1 MSKYALALVALTV
14 FCALSMITAYG
25 QVQTPSHVQTN
36 SQTVSPTIVMFYAKG
51 CPNCAR
57 MEEVLNALLA
67 DRPNIKVARYEI
79 NAPGSRELLWKLSSH
94 YKILATQV
102 PVIFVGDKAIIGAGR
117 AQEFAL
123 RAAISDC
130 VTHSCPSPLDY
141 AKGAKGPWNDVLIL
155 GLFVGLFIMFLLLQG

>member
-1 MSKYALALVALTV
+1 MYKQALILT
-14 FCALSMITAYG
+14 ALSIFCVLSVVAVYG
-25 QVQTPSHVQTN
+25 QVQTSSSVQTN
-36 SQTVSPTIVMFYAKG
+36 SQTVSPTIVMFYAEG

-57 MEEVLNALLA
+57 MEDILNALLA
-67 DRPNIKVARYEI
+67 DHPNIKVVRYEI

-94 YKILATQV
+94 YKIVATQV
-102 PVIFVGDKAIIGAGR
+102 PVIFVGDKAIVGAGR

-130 VTHSCPSPLDY
+130 AIHSCPSPLDY
-141 AKGAKGPWNDVLIL
+141 AKGVKGPWNDLLML

>member
-1 MSKYALALVALTV
+1 MNKYALTPVGLLI
-14 FCALSMITAYG
+14 FCALSLVIAYG
-25 QVQTPSHVQTN
+25 QVQTPLSVQTG
-36 SQTVSPTIVMFYAKG
+36 SQTPSPAIVVFYAEG

-57 MEEVLNALLA
+57 MEDILNALLS
-67 DRPNIKVARYEI
+67 DHPELKVVRYEI

-102 PVIFVGDKAIIGAGR
+102 PVIFVGDKAIVGAGR

-123 RAAISDC
+123 RAAIGDC
-130 VTHSCPSPLDY
+130 ATHSCPSPLDY
-141 AKGAKGPWNDVLIL
+141 AKGAKGPWDDLLVL